1 MSLFNW
7 DEKKKQPIMRPKRIG
22 EGDTE
27 FVEIKMLQRAWYDG
41 LEEYPGDRSKL
52 LPGITYS
59 VPRSLA
65 DLLIEQGKAEKAEK

>member
-7 DEKKKQPIMRPKRIG
+7 DAKYGQPIMRPHRVGYK
-22 EGDTE
+22 DTE

-41 LEEYPGDRSKL
+41 LEEYPGDRSEL